1 MTLEVFN
8 CEQGTPEWRACRMGI
23 PTASEFH
30 SVLSGGGGKVRKTYM
45 MKLLGERLTGEPMEA
60 FANAHTQR
68 GQTLEDEPR
77 KLYVRDRWID
87 MRVHKVGF
95 VRRDIAGVGRVGCSP
110 DALVDDDG
118 MIEIKTKLPH
128 LQLET
133 ILANRCPPE
142 HLAQCQGALW
152 ITGRQWLDFISYW
165 PGLPLFV
172 TRVLPDPE
180 YFAKL
185 CDGVGSFIIELEKL
199 QESVSTLPR
208 TAKIDYATTSNIFTA
223 LE

>member
-30 SVLSGGGGKVRKTYM
+30 SVLAGGQGKVRRTYM

-68 GQTLEDEPR
+68 GQTLEDEAR

-95 VRRDIAGVGRVGCSP
+95 ARRNIPGVGLVGCSP

-128 LQLET
+128 LQLEA
-133 ILANRCPPE
+133 ILAKRCPPE
-142 HLAQCQGALW
+142 HMAQCQGALW

-165 PGLPLFV
+165 PGLPLFI

-180 YFAKL
+180 YVAKL
-185 CDGVGSFIIELEKL
+185 FDTVGTFNAELEEL
-199 QESVSTLPR
+199 TLALAGLPR
-208 TAKIDYATTSNIFTA
+208 TDKIDYAMTSNIFTA